1 MKFTIAKL
9 CEGEN
14 ADGPSDTYSQHKQT
28 ELTERSEDRLVIERS
43 AVVSITDL
51 CISYEETGVA
61 ELEQGLRDT
70 GLTPA
75 PSTTPSGTEPQT
87 TRGDMM
93 DNRLKQQQVQEDSL
107 VAVLVIE
114 DSDRKEQWLNCM
126 PEDHL

>member
-1 MKFTIAKL
+1 M
-9 CEGEN
+9 
-14 ADGPSDTYSQHKQT
+14 
-28 ELTERSEDRLVIERS
+28 IERS

-93 DNRLKQQQVQEDSL
+93 DIKINPPRKQKSV
-107 VAVLVIE
+107 
-114 DSDRKEQWLNCM
+114 
-126 PEDHL
+126 